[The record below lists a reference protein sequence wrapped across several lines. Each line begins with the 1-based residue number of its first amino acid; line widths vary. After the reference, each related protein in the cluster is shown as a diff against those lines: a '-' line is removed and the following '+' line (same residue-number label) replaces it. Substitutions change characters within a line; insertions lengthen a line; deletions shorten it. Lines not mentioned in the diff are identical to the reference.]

1 MKILKKRF
9 GFATNSSSSHSV
21 VFWPK
26 HTCRDKDIG
35 SEGPGT
41 SSFGWSEWTAASP
54 LAKRLWWAAQLKQ
67 NISVLCGSQC
77 PDEYVDRVV
86 ASIAGDDV
94 AGRDPQIDH
103 ESVVTLPRRHG
114 ADVLDDNFYRAL
126 VKSTLDERFV
136 IIGGNDNERNEHPAA
151 LHGHKLNLGLGTD
164 AAWDQAPRKRPD
176 HDMMLGPVVSRYD
189 EEFDQYVIFNQ
200 DDGTKTRISFAEFE
214 DGLNE
219 RYPSASLHQY
229 HAPAGFPE
237 LVDLKI
243 TDYCTRGCPWC
254 YQGSTAKGK
263 HANYG
268 VLGRIIEALQG
279 AGTFEVAIGGG
290 EPTQHPNF
298 ASILDDFRKADIVP
312 NFSTGTLDWFDDNE
326 IMSAVLVNCGSFAYT
341 VRSVA
346 DVDSFMT
353 KVKQFNDAHPGA
365 IKRLG
370 HRNYYQST
378 DAVNVPL
385 ASVHLVLGT
394 VTREEFRNIIDKCA
408 AYDLPIVLL
417 AYKPLGRGKD
427 KAPIPYHWWLAEIT
441 ELKEL
446 GINGTISVD
455 TPVAAEYQT
464 ELEHAGVRGKYFDT
478 VEAVRSMYIDA
489 VDMKIA
495 PYSYMPKSAMDKLL
509 YCEYIHWDSLKINGK
524 TYGQA
529 AAKTKHKLR
538 EIDRQQDEL
547 DEYNDALQEERYA
560 QTDVIDA
567 IMRPYWHLADRRMET
582 QKGRMIKF
590 VLRQFRKYRDAALAA
605 SDQNAAKD
613 LREKTRK

>member
-54 LAKRLWWAAQLKQ
+54 KAKRLWWVAQLKQ
-67 NISVLCGSQC
+67 NISVLCGRKC
-77 PDEYVDRVV
+77 PDEYIDRVV
-86 ASIAGDDV
+86 ASIAGADV

-114 ADVLDDNFYRAL
+114 ADVLDDGFYRAL
-126 VKSTLDERFV
+126 VKATLDERFV

-151 LHGHKLNLGLGTD
+151 LHGQKLNLGLGTD
-164 AAWDQAPRKRPD
+164 AAWGQAPRERPD
-176 HDMMLGPVVSRYD
+176 HDLMLGPVVSRYD

-200 DDGTKTRISFAEFE
+200 DDGTKTRLSFAEFE
-214 DGLNE
+214 DKLNKQ
-219 RYPSASLHQY
+219 YPDVTLHQY

-243 TDYCTRGCPWC
+243 TNYCTRGCPWC

-268 VLGRIIEALQG
+268 AIGRIIEALRG

-312 NFSTGTLDWFDDNE
+312 NFSTGTLDWFDDDK

-341 VRSVA
+341 VRSAA

-353 KVKQFNDAHPGA
+353 RVKQYNDEHHDS
-365 IKRLG
+365 IKLRDRRRHYRPEG
-370 HRNYYQST
+370 V
-378 DAVNVPL
+378 VNVPL

-394 VTREEFRNIIDKCA
+394 VTREEFRSIIEKCA

-417 AYKPLGRGKD
+417 AYKPLGRGKG

-441 ELKEL
+441 ALKER

-455 TPVAAEYQT
+455 TPVAAEYQA

-495 PYSYMPKSAMDKLL
+495 PYSYVPKASMDKLL
-509 YCEYIHWDSLKINGK
+509 YCEDIPWDGVKIKGK
-524 TYGQA
+524 TYDQT
-529 AAKTKHKLR
+529 AAKAKRKLR
-538 EIDRQQDEL
+538 EIDHQQDEL
-547 DEYNDALQEERYA
+547 DEYNDELQEARNE
-560 QTDVIDA
+560 QCGVIDA
-567 IMRPYWHLADRRMET
+567 IMRPYWHLADRRMEA
-582 QKGRMIKF
+582 QKGYMVKF
-590 VLRQFRKYRDAALAA
+590 VLREFRKFRDAALAA
-605 SDQNAAKD
+605 SDQYWIKEMIKKAQK
-613 LREKTRK
+613 